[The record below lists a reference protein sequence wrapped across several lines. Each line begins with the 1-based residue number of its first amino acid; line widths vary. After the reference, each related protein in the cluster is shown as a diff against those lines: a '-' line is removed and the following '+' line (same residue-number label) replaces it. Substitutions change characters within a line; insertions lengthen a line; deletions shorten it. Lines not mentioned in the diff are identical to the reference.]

1 MRALVTGSTGFIGQH
16 LVRHLAREGY
26 EVWAAVRDERKA
38 AALKADEVVKCD
50 IRRSRQVDSMV
61 AASKPDVIYHLAAQ
75 SNPTKSWDD
84 PKLTLETNVVGTANL
99 FEAVLKAGLDPLV
112 VVACSSAEYGFVRE
126 AEVPVKENHS
136 LQPLHPYGVSKVA
149 QDLLTYQYFKNNG
162 LRGVRARIFNT
173 TGPGKKKDV
182 VSDLARRIVE
192 CERGASEGIVHGNLA
207 ARRDLTDVRDMV
219 RALHSCERA
228 VPGEAY
234 NLCSMKAYPISDLL
248 DTLMAMADG
257 YFPRLPDPKLM
268 RPTDEPVIMGDNTKF
283 RRKTGWK
290 PKIKIEQTLRD
301 TLKHWRQAKG

>member
-16 LVRHLAREGY
+16 LVRHLAEEGY
-26 EVWAAVRDERKA
+26 EVWAAARDAGKA
-38 AALKADEVVKCD
+38 AALKADKVAICD
-50 IRRSRQVDSMV
+50 IRMRRQVDAMV
-61 AASKPDVIYHLAAQ
+61 DASQPDVIYHLAAQ
-75 SNPTKSWDD
+75 SYPTKSWED
-84 PKLTLETNVVGTANL
+84 PKLTLETNAVGTANL

-182 VSDLARRIVE
+182 VSDFAMRIAE
-192 CERGASEGIVHGNLA
+192 CERGAGNRIVHGNLA
-207 ARRDLTDVRDMV
+207 ARRDITDVRDMV

-228 VPGEAY
+228 QPGEAY
-234 NLCSMKAYPISDLL
+234 NLCSMRAHPISGLL
-248 DTLMAMADG
+248 DKLIKMAAK
-257 YFPRLPDPKLM
+257 PIALEQDPKLM

-290 PKIKIEQTLRD
+290 PQIRIEKTLQD
-301 TLKHWRQAKG
+301 TLNHWRKATG